1 MEEEQLLMFEKIVE
15 ISKDEDFKA
24 LRKKKLSNKDIRWIM
39 SELGSRLEAICEKL
53 RDAYIK
59 ILIDELHNKIKQ
71 DKDFKE
77 LIQRHDV
84 ENEKNFIFEGLISSY
99 VATFCGHIEQKQ
111 H

>member
-1 MEEEQLLMFEKIVE
+1 
-15 ISKDEDFKA
+15 
-24 LRKKKLSNKDIRWIM
+24 M
-39 SELGSRLEAICEKL
+39 SQLGSRLEAICEKL

-59 ILIDELHNKIKQ
+59 ILIDELYNKIEQ

-77 LIQRHDV
+77 LMQRHDV
-84 ENEKNFIFEGLISSY
+84 ENEKQFILEGLISSY

>member
-1 MEEEQLLMFEKIVE
+1 
-15 ISKDEDFKA
+15 
-24 LRKKKLSNKDIRWIM
+24 M
-39 SELGSRLEAICEKL
+39 SELGSKLEAICEKL

-84 ENEKNFIFEGLISSY
+84 ENEKSSSL
-99 VATFCGHIEQKQ
+99 KDWSLLM
-111 H
+111 